1 VGTIVESTAS
11 IQKVAALDA
20 YIVVADYVSVANRA
34 AELGC
39 ELSSGITILPENF
52 EQVGNSAQLLH
63 RSEAA
68 TVKSLF
74 RQNQIPLATLMP
86 SSGQS
91 GYVQNNG
98 FEWVGPTLFI
108 SAGFLSGNPN
118 AASIAINVL
127 SNYITDF
134 FKGLSGS
141 QRVKLE
147 IVVEKKSGGVSHSMV
162 RLKR

>member
-1 VGTIVESTAS
+1 MS
-11 IQKVAALDA
+11 IL
-20 YIVVADYVSVANRA
+20 VADHVSVANQA

-39 ELSSGITILPENF
+39 LLSNVITILPENF
-52 EQVGNSAQLLH
+52 EKANNPAQFLH

-86 SSGQS
+86 SSGQPR
-91 GYVQNNG
+91 YIHNNG
-98 FEWVGPTLFI
+98 FEWIGPTLFI
-108 SAGFLSGNPN
+108 SAGLLSENAN

-127 SNYITDF
+127 SNYLTDLF
-134 FKGLSGS
+134 EGVGGS

-147 IVVEKKSGGVSHSMV
+147 IVVEKRNGCVC
-162 RLKR
+162 KRISFDGPPDALSEIPAVIESINHE